1 MAINTMTVT
10 GNAGAN
16 AELRYTQQGTAI
28 GEFNLPVKQGFGDNQ
43 KTSWIKCVLWG
54 KVAEAYAPNIKK
66 GDLLVVS
73 GEFYVEEW
81 TKNGVTFTRPCLRL
95 SQIQLTKKQ
104 DEQQPQQPK
113 SQALA
118 QQNEFIDDEI
128 PF

>member
-1 MAINTMTVT
+1 MNTKI
-10 GNAGAN
+10 
-16 AELRYTQQGTAI
+16 AEFQ
-28 GEFNLPVKQGFGDNQ
+28 LPVKQGYGEHQ
-43 KTSWIKCVLWG
+43 KTSWVKCVLWG

-81 TKNGVTFTRPCLRL
+81 QKDGATFIRPCLRV

-104 DEQQPQQPK
+104 DEQQPQSK
-113 SQALA
+113 SQAPA